1 MPIPPYQTV
10 MLPLLKLA
18 EARGVVT
25 ITDAIVDMVDHFR
38 LTPEEQTETIESG
51 KTKIRSRVE
60 WAATYLVHA
69 GAMVRPKRGAISVTD
84 RGRQILKS
92 NPAKIDFALLGQF
105 DEFRQFLGTTKQTA
119 SPESQPVGGQI
130 GPTAS
135 PEELL
140 DQGYKALR
148 SETESTLLERL
159 RGASPEFFEQTV
171 VDLLVAM
178 GFGGSHRDAARRI
191 GGTGDEGIDGVIDE
205 DPLGLD
211 ALYIQAKRWK
221 ADRSVGIHEMQAFV
235 GSLLGRKAS
244 KGAFLTTSSFT
255 QQAVKYLDSVNQRV
269 VLIDGLGVAGLM
281 FEHGVGVRTRHSYD
295 VKAVDE
301 SYFEEA

>member
-1 MPIPPYQTV
+1 MSIPPYQTV

-18 EARGVVT
+18 EERGVVT
-25 ITDAIVDMVDHFR
+25 ITDAITEMSAHFG
-38 LTPEEQTETIESG
+38 LTDDEKAETIDSG

-69 GAMVRPKRGAISVTD
+69 GAMSRPKRGSVSVTD
-84 RGRQILKS
+84 RGRQIMS
-92 NPAKIDFALLGQF
+92 ANPAKIDFALLSQF
-105 DEFRQFLGTTKQTA
+105 EEFRQFLGAAKQTTA
-119 SPESQPVGGQI
+119 ADQAPLGAQPA
-130 GPTAS
+130 PTVS

-140 DQGYKALR
+140 DQGYRALR
-148 SETESTLLERL
+148 GETESTLLDRL

-191 GGTGDEGIDGVIDE
+191 GGTGDGGIDGVIDE

-211 ALYIQAKRWK
+211 ALYVQAKRWK
-221 ADRSVGIHEMQAFV
+221 ADRSVGIHEMQAFA
-235 GSLLGRKAS
+235 GSLLGKKAS
-244 KGAFLTTSSFT
+244 KGAFITTSSFT

-269 VLIDGLGVAGLM
+269 VLIDGQAVARLM

-301 SYFEEA
+301 SYFEET